1 MIAMNKKYDKK
12 IQKYDKKI
20 QKYHNKAKEVFPYLA
35 MFSYYELKAIYYE
48 MLKEIDSN
56 DSN

>member
-1 MIAMNKKYDKK
+1 MNKKYDKK

>member
-1 MIAMNKKYDKK
+1 MNKKKYDKK
-12 IQKYDKKI
+12 IKKYR
-20 QKYHNKAKEVFPYLA
+20 NKAKEVLPYNLT

-56 DSN
+56 E